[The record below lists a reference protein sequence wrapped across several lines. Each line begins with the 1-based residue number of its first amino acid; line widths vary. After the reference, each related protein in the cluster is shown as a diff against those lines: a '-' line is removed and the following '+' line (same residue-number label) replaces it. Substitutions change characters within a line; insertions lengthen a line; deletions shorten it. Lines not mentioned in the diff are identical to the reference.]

1 MTDNGPLF
9 ASRILAFR
17 SRVQLYGFTSTKSSP
32 YRSQGNGRAESAV
45 NISKNILKKSRHEDP
60 YLALLAY
67 RNTPQQGYDYSNAE
81 RLMSRKRR
89 DIIPTATS
97 QLVPELAYSG
107 VVQENIAESSQKG
120 KKVPSIPPHKLVST
134 MDLWG
139 GSRTAQTKVFRG
151 QNSNGTSSP
160 QSLPNQE
167 SESRFS

>member
-1 MTDNGPLF
+1 
-9 ASRILAFR
+9 
-17 SRVQLYGFTSTKSSP
+17 
-32 YRSQGNGRAESAV
+32 
-45 NISKNILKKSRHEDP
+45 
-60 YLALLAY
+60 
-67 RNTPQQGYDYSNAE
+67 
-81 RLMSRKRR
+81 MSRKRR

-97 QLVPELAYSG
+97 QLVPKLAYSG

-134 MDLWG
+134 MDLRG